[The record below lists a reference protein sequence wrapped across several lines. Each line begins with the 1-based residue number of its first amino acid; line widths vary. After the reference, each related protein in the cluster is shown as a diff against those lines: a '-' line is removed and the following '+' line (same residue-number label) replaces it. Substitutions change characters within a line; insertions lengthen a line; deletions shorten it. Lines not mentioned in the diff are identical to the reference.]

1 MKLFDQIINKWKVF
15 KYSNSGKPWLQ
26 YYKNIPEHLHYFDG
40 SMYENIKEC
49 ALKYPNNIALEYFNN
64 KYTYKEMIERI
75 NECAKGLKTL
85 GVSEGEAVTICMPNT
100 PEAIFMFYAV
110 NGIGAIANMI
120 HPLSSQ
126 NEIEFYL
133 NEAESKYIFAIDF
146 TYEKIMNIKKNTK
159 LETIIISPMVDGMDT
174 ITKIGYKLININKPN
189 IIIDSKQAITYKELV
204 NLGYNYDEQLFIHK
218 ESNDIAVILYSGGT
232 TGKQKG
238 IILSNL
244 CFNSV
249 ALQCEFMVSPK
260 AGESILSAM
269 PIFHG
274 FGLGICI
281 HTPLTIGLK
290 CILVPQMTTKNIA
303 KFLKKKKPNFLP
315 VVPTL
320 LELITKEISP
330 LNSLKS
336 VKCIL
341 SGGDFLNYE
350 LKCKVEDYFKKHG
363 SNAVVRIGYGL
374 TECTAATCVSPVNDY
389 KPNCIGIP
397 FPDTMYKIV
406 KVNTLDEC
414 KYGEDG
420 EICIN
425 SPSVMLGYLNN
436 REETFQTLKQH
447 SDGKVWLHTGDIGFM
462 DKTGLVYFKSRLKRI
477 IITSG
482 YNVYPSQ
489 LEEIINKHPKVFT
502 STVIGVHHPT
512 KVQVPK
518 AVIVLKEGIE
528 PCEELK
534 NEIKNY
540 CKENLAKYAVPY
552 VIEFVNTIPKTK
564 LGKVAYRDLQ

>member
-1 MKLFDQIINKWKVF
+1 MKLLDQIINKWKTF
-15 KYSNSGKPWLQ
+15 KYTNSDKPWLQ
-26 YYKNIPEHLHYFDG
+26 YYKNIPEHLEYFNG
-40 SMYENIKEC
+40 SMYENIYEC
-49 ALKYPNNIALEYFNN
+49 SIKYPNNIALEYFNN
-64 KYTYKEMIERI
+64 RYTYKEMINNI
-75 NECAKGLKTL
+75 KKCAASLKAI
-85 GVSEGEAVTICMPNT
+85 GVKENDTITICMPNT

-110 NGIGAIANMI
+110 NSIGAIANMI
-120 HPLSSQ
+120 HPLSSE

-133 NEAESKYIFAIDF
+133 NKAESKYILAIDF
-146 TYEKIMNIKKNTK
+146 TYNKIMNIKKNTS
-159 LETIIISPMVDGMDT
+159 LETIIISPMVDGMDA
-174 ITKIGYKLININKPN
+174 ITRVGYKLININKPV
-189 IIIDSKQAITYKELV
+189 IEIDKNEAIHYKEFINMGYGYEKDTLV
-204 NLGYNYDEQLFIHK
+204 HRG
-218 ESNDIAVILYSGGT
+218 SNDIAAIIYSGGT
-232 TGKQKG
+232 TGKPKG
-238 IILSNL
+238 IMLSNL
-244 CFNSV
+244 CFNSI

-260 AGESILSAM
+260 EGESILSAM

-274 FGLGICI
+274 FGLAICI

-363 SNAVVRIGYGL
+363 SNSVVRIGYGL
-374 TECTAATCVSPVNDY
+374 TECTAATCVSPIENY

-397 FPDTMYKIV
+397 FPDTAYKIV
-406 KVNTLDEC
+406 KVNTLEKC
-414 KYGEDG
+414 EYGVDG

-425 SPSVMLGYLNN
+425 SPSVMLGYLNDK
-436 REETFQTLKQH
+436 EETFQALKVH
-447 SDGKVWLHTGDIGFM
+447 DDGKIWLHTGDIGYM
-462 DKTGLVYFKSRLKRI
+462 DKTGLVYFRSRLKRI
-477 IITSG
+477 IISSG
-482 YNVYPSQ
+482 YNIYPSH

-502 STVIGVHHPT
+502 STVIGITHPT

-518 AVIVLKEGIE
+518 AIIVLKNELDNN
-528 PCEELK
+528 EEVK
-534 NEIKNY
+534 AEIKEY
-540 CKENLAKYAVPY
+540 CKQNFAKYAVPY
-552 VIEFVNTIPKTK
+552 VIEFVDSIPKTK